1 MTNTQSSPTSQAAW
15 QALDTLATQVEA
27 TPLSQLINTPDRY
40 RNYAFEVCGL
50 SVDYSKQKIDQSVL
64 AGLLE
69 LAASSDFEEAFARQI
84 RGDIVNQTEGR
95 PALHTMLRTPE
106 ALQDKA
112 YKETISSAQK
122 HMFAFVDD
130 VISGVWR
137 GYTGKVINHVVH
149 IGIGGSHLGPELAV
163 EALSHYSNNRM
174 RFSFLASI
182 DGHLLQQLLQEID
195 LEQTLFIIASK
206 SFSTQE
212 TRSNAQSLRSWF
224 LERTSSLKALE
235 RHFVAVSANV
245 EAASEFGIAP
255 ENVFAMWD
263 WVGGRFS
270 VWSCVGLPLALCVG
284 SNNFKAFLEGAH
296 AMDLH
301 ALNTPITPITPI
313 TKAQNVPALMAL
325 IEVWNS
331 NFLNKTTHAVL
342 VYDRRLRLLPD
353 FLQQLEME
361 SNGKSVHSDG
371 SSVGSLST
379 APVIWGGE
387 EPNGQHAFH
396 QLLHQGT
403 HKFSADFISCKQAD
417 HHFSDHHHWL
427 LANCL
432 SQSQAM
438 LLGQSD
444 AMLEG
449 DPLIDHKRVRGDHPS
464 TTILLDK
471 LDPHS
476 LGALLA
482 MYEHKVAFQSML
494 WKLNPFDQW
503 GVELGKQLSQGI
515 FDDLSNASSGKQL
528 DASTQG
534 LVEHINNPK
543 GSTV

>member
-1 MTNTQSSPTSQAAW
+1 
-15 QALDTLATQVEA
+15 
-27 TPLSQLINTPDRY
+27 
-40 RNYAFEVCGL
+40 
-50 SVDYSKQKIDQSVL
+50 
-64 AGLLE
+64 
-69 LAASSDFEEAFARQI
+69 
-84 RGDIVNQTEGR
+84 
-95 PALHTMLRTPE
+95 
-106 ALQDKA
+106 
-112 YKETISSAQK
+112 
-122 HMFAFVDD
+122 
-130 VISGVWR
+130 
-137 GYTGKVINHVVH
+137 VH

-163 EALSHYSNNRM
+163 EALSHYSNKALRI
-174 RFSFLASI
+174 SFLASV
-182 DGHLLQQLLQEID
+182 DGHLLQQLTQNID

-224 LERTSSLKALE
+224 LERTGSLDALAQ
-235 RHFVAVSANV
+235 HFVAVSANMD
-245 EAASEFGIAP
+245 AAGEFGIAP

-284 SNNFKAFLEGAH
+284 SENFKAFLDGAH
-296 AMDLH
+296 EMDLH
-301 ALNTPITPITPI
+301 ALDTPI
-313 TKAQNVPALMAL
+313 AQNLPALMSL

-331 NFLNKTTHAVL
+331 NFLNKDTHAVL

-371 SSVGSLST
+371 TSVGSMLT
-379 APVIWGGE
+379 APIIWGGE

-403 HKFSADFISCKQAD
+403 RTFSADFVSCKNAD

-427 LANCL
+427 LANCF

-444 AMLEG
+444 DLPEG
-449 DPLIDHKRVRGDHPS
+449 DPLTDHKRVRGDHPS
-464 TTILLDK
+464 TTILLDQ
-471 LDPHS
+471 LNPRS

-482 MYEHKVAFQSML
+482 MYEHKVAFQSIL
-494 WKLNPFDQW
+494 WKVNPFDQW

-515 FDDLSNASSGKQL
+515 YEDISSVSSGTQL

-534 LVEHINNPK
+534 LVEHINKPK
-543 GSTV
+543 GDVV

>member
-1 MTNTQSSPTSQAAW
+1 MTTNDTSPTLQPAW
-15 QALDTLATQVEA
+15 QALGALATQVEA
-27 TPLSQLINTPDRY
+27 LSLSRLINTPGRHRD
-40 RNYAFEVCGL
+40 YAFEACGL
-50 SVDYSKQKIDQSVL
+50 NVDFSKQKIDKTVL
-64 AGLLE
+64 AQLLE
-69 LAASSDFEEAFARQI
+69 LAAASEFEKGFARQI
-84 RGDIVNQTEGR
+84 NGAIVNQTEDR

-106 ALQDKA
+106 ALQNETYKA
-112 YKETISSAQK
+112 TISAAQK
-122 HMFAFVDD
+122 HMYTFVDD
-130 VISGVWR
+130 VISGRWR
-137 GYTGKVINHVVH
+137 GHTGKPVNHVVH

-163 EALSHYSNNRM
+163 EALSHHSNSSL

-182 DGHLLQQLLQEID
+182 DGHLLQQLTREID

-224 LERTSSLKALE
+224 LERTGSLKALA
-235 RHFVAVSANV
+235 RHFVAVSANI
-245 EAASEFGIAP
+245 EAADEFGIAP

-284 SNNFKAFLEGAH
+284 SKNFKAFLDGAH
-296 AMDLH
+296 VMDLH
-301 ALNTPITPITPI
+301 ALNTPTE
-313 TKAQNVPALMAL
+313 QNVPALMAL
-325 IEVWNS
+325 IETWNS
-331 NFLNKTTHAVL
+331 NFLNKDTHAVL

-361 SNGKSVHSDG
+361 SNGKSVHNDG
-371 SSVGSLST
+371 SSVGSMLT

-387 EPNGQHAFH
+387 EPNAQHAFH

-403 HKFSADFISCKQAD
+403 RKFSADFISCKQAD
-417 HHFSDHHHWL
+417 HHFDDHHHWL
-427 LANCL
+427 LANCF

-444 AMLEG
+444 SLLEA
-449 DPLIDHKRVRGDHPS
+449 DPLMDHKRVRGNHPS
-464 TTILLDK
+464 TTILLDE
-471 LDPHS
+471 LNPRS

-482 MYEHKVAFQSML
+482 MYEHKVAFQAML
-494 WKLNPFDQW
+494 WNLNPFDQW

-515 FDDLSNASSGKQL
+515 FEDLSSASSGSQL

-534 LVEHINNPK
+534 LVEYINKPK
-543 GSTV
+543 GSKA